1 MNEIK
6 DSNIKTS
13 NENEVEKQTIL
24 AVDDEESIIDLLKF
38 NIEKEGYNFISAN
51 NGEDGLKMVM
61 EKSPDLIIL
70 DVMLPRMD
78 GYSVC
83 REIRQEKINTPII
96 MLSARGEEID
106 KILGLEIGSDDY
118 MTKPFSPRELL
129 ARIKANLRKA
139 DNSNKY
145 KGKNPNIV
153 IVGTLKLDLEQF
165 EVYVKGKKVEDLTRR
180 EFEVLKFLAQNPNQ
194 VISREDLLEKV
205 WGYEYYGDIRTV
217 DVTIRRIREK
227 IETNAANPQILITK
241 RGIGYYVTDKV

>member
-6 DSNIKTS
+6 SNNTANDNKI
-13 NENEVEKQTIL
+13 EKQTIL

-129 ARIKANLRKA
+129 ARIKANLRK
-139 DNSNKY
+139 
-145 KGKNPNIV
+145 
-153 IVGTLKLDLEQF
+153 T
-165 EVYVKGKKVEDLTRR
+165 
-180 EFEVLKFLAQNPNQ
+180 
-194 VISREDLLEKV
+194 EKSS
-205 WGYEYYGDIRTV
+205 
-217 DVTIRRIREK
+217 K
-227 IETNAANPQILITK
+227 
-241 RGIGYYVTDKV
+241 

>member
-6 DSNIKTS
+6 SNNTANDNKI
-13 NENEVEKQTIL
+13 EKQTIL

-129 ARIKANLRKA
+129 ARIKANLRKTEK
-139 DNSNKY
+139 SSKERKNKI
-145 KGKNPNIV
+145 G
-153 IVGTLKLDLEQF
+153 
-165 EVYVKGKKVEDLTRR
+165 RASCR
-180 EFEVLKFLAQNPNQ
+180 ERV
-194 VISREDLLEKV
+194 
-205 WGYEYYGDIRTV
+205 
-217 DVTIRRIREK
+217 
-227 IETNAANPQILITK
+227 
-241 RGIGYYVTDKV
+241 